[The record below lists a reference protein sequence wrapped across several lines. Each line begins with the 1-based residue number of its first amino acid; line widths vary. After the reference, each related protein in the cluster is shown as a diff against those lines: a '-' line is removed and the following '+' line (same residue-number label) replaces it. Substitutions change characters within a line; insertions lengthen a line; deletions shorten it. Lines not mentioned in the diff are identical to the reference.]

1 MGPDLDMVVFDA
13 IRNLDIKPTLVVEGG
28 AHGADRH
35 ARQAAR
41 LMGIPVKTFPADW
54 TKHGKR
60 AGGVRNQQMLD
71 TGPEL
76 VIAFYP
82 STGITPGTADM
93 IRRAMAAGVPVQHV
107 VYEEK
112 Q

>member
-41 LMGIPVKTFPADW
+41 LMGIPVNRICFHPDDLRAYMVS
-54 TKHGKR
+54 TKKD
-60 AGGVRNQQMLD
+60 GVQVTL
-71 TGPEL
+71 P
-76 VIAFYP
+76 
-82 STGITPGTADM
+82 
-93 IRRAMAAGVPVQHV
+93 
-107 VYEEK
+107 
-112 Q
+112 